1 MVKRLIVFIAIV
13 IGVSLW
19 SLWPATAR
27 AQGPESI
34 DFDLSLDDYESEFTL
49 LTWTEFL
56 AEWPPTYGGCTP
68 IDPWTGNPSDLGTW
82 RDGIGWSTITCGVQ
96 QYDATPSF
104 GQHFIIG
111 LKTNFFVYS
120 PDTTADFYITY
131 RTPTA
136 NSELSDFV
144 FCYDDGAYEAIT
156 KIGQIGNQAHYEIEA
171 GQSCQIVVAKRFVD
185 FGEDPYSAVTRFT
198 TDYYNPAQD
207 CPTVQ
212 NANFVTADGWLL
224 TNGAS
229 ITTSILSLPV
239 DGVAAQNLTLTSNR
253 TYNAV
258 ISTTAT
264 VSDTTNLTVRLGTQS
279 QSQEISAAGE
289 YTFTFTTATL
299 GGPIA
304 YIIENTGPAAI
315 DIDFTCVSLFT
326 SPGGQGECL
335 QPTNGTFETADN
347 WTYYRNA
354 SWFSPAKKA
363 NLPHADAGLIESTP
377 VFTFP
382 SIGTGEFLLL
392 GFTAQSEG
400 SGAYVGNRGLGGP
413 GAIVVTSTYQVYP
426 QEYQYEIDYTDL
438 ASATS
443 GSISFVNPG
452 STGYEGVTSTADFKV
467 DNVCVFISN
476 RPPNLPTPL
485 DPDGISPIDLG
496 FNYTSCDD
504 VDGLLAGFGVNI
516 QQYRA
521 EYEAGPSLWDPI
533 GWVPW
538 LVAAIWNA
546 LALYLCVF
554 MAAYVTLVDILEY
567 LINNFLNIAS
577 WLIRSWPAFVQW
589 LLSVW
594 AWLLATLPNV
604 LAWLGDTIVLGLT
617 WFFLSGGNLFVFTA
631 FMLGYFIQAAL
642 DYLNWLG
649 FDLPDNL
656 LDLLLNGL
664 IGIANLF
671 ITAWNL
677 FVPAVEFVIGGIINV
692 FVGLWNLL
700 APFLSAVWSYVT
712 GGSLPLL
719 LLNPMVYLVLA
730 VFNLVWM
737 LILWIWANVFM
748 VVNIPIQFYYAFDT
762 GVKGEAFASLI
773 ACASE
778 NFWCQMLAGVQLV
791 NQTSAHSIGYP
802 IVIVGIIVGSL
813 VIFWE
818 YIWALFHT
826 EIS

>member
-1 MVKRLIVFIAIV
+1 MVKRLTTSLILAFFGIIALFFLLPWQTLAQECGEPSEHYLIDNFEIVTNVDPGLIWSRDGNDWDLNCDHFNCNNLDSSGLRATIKAPYFGTLHTGDTLYLLIQRHTFNNGTHLRGRLELSNGEIITGTWTALNTDWITV
-13 IGVSLW
+13 GVSSENDGDQL
-19 SLWPATAR
+19 SAIYLDATTFGSAFD
-27 AQGPESI
+27 ES
-34 DFDLSLDDYESEFTL
+34 FTFL
-49 LTWTEFL
+49 VDQSYFL
-56 AEWPPTYGGCTP
+56 ASCNVQPGVLCPLVGG
-68 IDPWTGNPSDLGTW
+68 
-82 RDGIGWSTITCGVQ
+82 
-96 QYDATPSF
+96 
-104 GQHFIIG
+104 
-111 LKTNFFVYS
+111 
-120 PDTTADFYITY
+120 ADFLT
-131 RTPTA
+131 
-136 NSELSDFV
+136 
-144 FCYDDGAYEAIT
+144 DDA
-156 KIGQIGNQAHYEIEA
+156 
-171 GQSCQIVVAKRFVD
+171 
-185 FGEDPYSAVTRFT
+185 
-198 TDYYNPAQD
+198 
-207 CPTVQ
+207 
-212 NANFVTADGWLL
+212 WLL
-224 TNGAS
+224 TDGAS
-229 ITTSILSLPV
+229 ITTGTLSLPV

-258 ISTTAT
+258 ISTTAV
-264 VSDTTNLTVRLGTQS
+264 VSGTANLTIRLGTQS

-299 GGPIA
+299 GGPVA
-304 YIIENTGPAAI
+304 YIIENTGPDAI
-315 DIDFTCVSLFT
+315 DLDFTCVSLF
-326 SPGGQGECL
+326 SSGSGQGECL

-347 WTYYRNA
+347 WTYYRSA

-363 NLPHADAGLIESTP
+363 NLPHTDAGLIESTP

-382 SIGTGEFLLL
+382 SIGVGEYLLL
-392 GFTAQSEG
+392 GFTAIREG
-400 SGAYVGNRGLGGP
+400 SETAYVGNRGLATGG
-413 GAIVVTSTYQVYP
+413 GAIVVTSTYEVYP

-452 STGYEGVTSTADFKV
+452 SAGYEGVTSSADFKV
-467 DNVCVFISN
+467 DNVCVFIAT

-485 DPDGISPIDLG
+485 DPDGISPVDLG

-554 MAAYVTLVDILEY
+554 MAAFVTLVDILEY

-577 WLIRSWPAFVQW
+577 WLIRSWPVFVQW

-617 WFFLSGGNLFVFTA
+617 WFFLSGGNLFVFTF

-642 DYLNWLG
+642 DFLNWLG

-677 FVPAVEFVIGGIINV
+677 FLPAVEFVISGIVN
-692 FVGLWNLL
+692 FWVGLWNML
-700 APFLSAVWSYVT
+700 APFFSAVWSYIS

-719 LLNPMVYLVLA
+719 LLNPLVYLVLA

-737 LILWIWANVFM
+737 LILWVWANVFM

-762 GVKGEAFASLI
+762 GVRGEAFASLI